1 MPFVSVFW
9 IPHKAKSPIPDKS
22 CVSLWLCTEL
32 VAEKKAGVSPTMSDN
47 GMDSRHPM
55 PCHKDHQPFP
65 LHLPPGD
72 IICCSCSLGK
82 HRSGEER
89 AELVSKA
96 VMGRGHAGG
105 AAARW
110 ALLSLLGLGMLTAA
124 AAIDELALN
133 SLSSS
138 DARTI

>member
-1 MPFVSVFW
+1 MGWTPGTPCPATKTTSL
-9 IPHKAKSPIPDKS
+9 SP
-22 CVSLWLCTEL
+22 CTSLLGTSFAAPAVWGNT
-32 VAEKKAGVSPTMSDN
+32 GV
-47 GMDSRHPM
+47 
-55 PCHKDHQPFP
+55 
-65 LHLPPGD
+65 
-72 IICCSCSLGK
+72 
-82 HRSGEER
+82 GEER

-96 VMGRGHAGG
+96 VMGQGHAGG

-124 AAIDELALN
+124 AAIDEFALN